1 MRQVGSPPAVRRRAT
16 LGKIYRPLSDESL
29 AVTDQ
34 LFEIDLEL
42 PSTGEGSLSEN
53 LCRQLRRAIASGRI
67 PPGARLPATRKAARF
82 FGVSRN
88 TAAAVYEQLLSE
100 GYVVTRQGSGT
111 YVAERAS
118 ATRPPGAAG
127 NRKPPAY
134 RLNEFWLRPEVTR
147 DIGFWREPAEAHRA
161 ARSPGAQSIE
171 FRPGLVDSR
180 LFPFEIFR
188 QMCARRLRGLER
200 KPASYKSPQGHQGNF
215 HLRAAITRHI
225 ALTRAVACG
234 PAEVLVT
241 SGAQQAFD
249 LLARVL
255 VTPGKTTV
263 AVEDPGYPPMRVP
276 MAAAGARIVPV
287 GVDAEGLIVEQLPSD
302 AEIICVSPSHQ
313 FPLGVTLSQQRRKAL
328 IEFARR
334 HNAVVI
340 EDDYD
345 GEFRFAG
352 SPLEAL
358 RTADSADV
366 VFYVGTFSKCMLPAL
381 RLGFVVA
388 PPWALPAL
396 VAAKNSLDWHCAVPI
411 QLAVASFI
419 ADGHLARHVRK
430 MREIYRAR
438 RECVLSLLN
447 EDLYDWLEPLP
458 SFCGMHVA
466 AVARAPC
473 DLEAVTRT
481 LLTRQVKLH
490 ALSRYYLGRP
500 TCSGFIIGYG
510 VADPGEISLGLSSL
524 RAVLAD
530 TTERPSPVPR
540 PVAGARPGR
549 ADRYSPGRESHP
561 RARAYR

>member
-1 MRQVGSPPAVRRRAT
+1 M
-16 LGKIYRPLSDESL
+16 
-29 AVTDQ
+29 DQ

-42 PSTGEGSLSEN
+42 PAAAGCSLSET
-53 LCRQLRRAIASGRI
+53 LCRQLRKAIADGRL

-111 YVAERAS
+111 YVAERPP
-118 ATRPPGAAG
+118 ATRPQAAAG
-127 NRKPPAY
+127 NRQPPTY
-134 RLNEFWLRPEVTR
+134 RLNEFWLRPEVAR
-147 DIGFWREPAEAHRA
+147 DIGFWDEPPAAYRA
-161 ARSPGAQSIE
+161 ARSPGTHSIE

-200 KPASYKSPQGHQGNF
+200 NPASYKSPQGHQGNF
-215 HLRAAITRHI
+215 HLRTAITRYI

-276 MAAAGARIVPV
+276 LAAAGARIVPV
-287 GVDAEGLIVEQLPSD
+287 AVDAEGLIVEQLPSD
-302 AEIICVSPSHQ
+302 AEVICVSPSHQ
-313 FPLGVTLSQQRRKAL
+313 FPLGVTLSARRRKAL

-352 SPLEAL
+352 SPVEAL
-358 RTADSADV
+358 RTSDSADV

-396 VAAKNSLDWHCAVPI
+396 VAAKNCLDWHCAVPI

-430 MREIYRAR
+430 MRDIYRAR
-438 RECVLSLLN
+438 RECVLSLLKQ
-447 EDLYDWLEPLP
+447 DLHEWLEPLP

-466 AVARAPC
+466 AVTRAPR
-473 DLEAVTRT
+473 DLDDLTRT
-481 LLTRQVKLH
+481 LRSRQVKLH
-490 ALSRYYLGRP
+490 ALSRYYLGTP
-500 TCSGFIIGYG
+500 TRSGFIIGYG
-510 VADPGEISLGLSSL
+510 AADPGEISLGLSSL
-524 RAVLAD
+524 RALLAD
-530 TTERPSPVPR
+530 SAERFSSVPR
-540 PVAGARPGR
+540 HASGARPGR
-549 ADRYSPGRESHP
+549 EAGADRYFGGSESHP
-561 RARAYR
+561 RARACR

>member
-1 MRQVGSPPAVRRRAT
+1 M
-16 LGKIYRPLSDESL
+16 L
-29 AVTDQ
+29 AAGMDQ

-42 PSTGEGSLSEN
+42 PSAGGGSLSEV
-53 LCRQLRRAIASGRI
+53 LGRELRRAIAAGRI

-88 TAAAVYEQLLSE
+88 TAAAVDEQLLRE
-100 GYVVTRQGSGT
+100 GYVVTRPGSGT
-111 YVAERAS
+111 YVAEAP
-118 ATRPPGAAG
+118 ATRPPAAAG
-127 NRKPPAY
+127 QRRPATY
-134 RLNEFWLRPEVTR
+134 HLNEFWLRPELAR
-147 DIGFWREPAEAHRA
+147 DIGFWREPSEGHRA
-161 ARSPGAQSIE
+161 VRSPGTRSIE

-188 QMCARRLRGLER
+188 QVSARRLRGLER
-200 KPASYKSPQGHQGNF
+200 NPASYKSPQGHQGNF
-215 HLRAAITRHI
+215 HLRAAITRYI
-225 ALTRAVACG
+225 ALTRAVACR
-234 PAEVLVT
+234 PDEVLVT

-263 AVEDPGYPPMRVP
+263 AVEDPGYPPIRVP

-287 GVDAEGLIVEQLPSD
+287 GVDAEGLIVEQLPRD
-302 AEIICVSPSHQ
+302 AAIICVSPSHQ
-313 FPLGVTLSQQRRKAL
+313 FPLGVTLSPRRRQAL

-352 SPLEAL
+352 SPVEAL
-358 RTADSADV
+358 RTADSAEV

-381 RLGFVVA
+381 RLGFLIA

-396 VAAKNSLDWHCAVPI
+396 VAAKNCLDWHCSVPI

-430 MREIYRAR
+430 MREIYRTR
-438 RECVLSLLN
+438 RDCLLSFLHEELH
-447 EDLYDWLEPLP
+447 EWLEPLP

-466 AVARAPC
+466 AVARVPR
-473 DLEAVTRT
+473 DLDAITRA
-481 LLTRQVKLH
+481 LLSREVKLH
-490 ALSRYYLGRP
+490 ALSRYYLGPATR
-500 TCSGFIIGYG
+500 SGFVIGYG
-510 VADPGEISLGLSSL
+510 AADPGEISLGLSSL
-524 RAVLAD
+524 RALLAD
-530 TTERPSPVPR
+530 PAESSAPLSRTAT
-540 PVAGARPGR
+540 GTRPGR
-549 ADRYSPGRESHP
+549 DAGAGRYSPGNQSRT
-561 RARAYR
+561 RARAYS

>member
-1 MRQVGSPPAVRRRAT
+1 MGQPVM
-16 LGKIYRPLSDESL
+16 
-29 AVTDQ
+29 DQ

-42 PSTGEGSLSEN
+42 SSTVAGSLSQT
-53 LCRQLRRAIASGRI
+53 LCRRLRGAIEEGRLT
-67 PPGARLPATRKAARF
+67 PGARLPATRQAARF

-88 TAAAVYEQLLSE
+88 TAAAVYEQLLNE
-100 GYVVTRQGSGT
+100 GYVVTRRGSGT
-111 YVAERAS
+111 YVAERA
-118 ATRPPGAAG
+118 PGAGPQASAG
-127 NRKPPAY
+127 SHRVATTY
-134 RLNEFWLRPEVTR
+134 RLNEFWSSPQVAR
-147 DIGFWREPAEAHRA
+147 DLGFWREPPEVSRA
-161 ARSPGAQSIE
+161 ARSPGKRSVE

-180 LFPFEIFR
+180 MFPFEVFR
-188 QMCARRLRGLER
+188 QVSARRLRGLER
-200 KPASYKSPQGHQGNF
+200 NPASYKSPQGHQGNF
-215 HLRAAITRHI
+215 HLRAAITRYI

-234 PAEVLVT
+234 PADVLVT

-255 VTPGKTTV
+255 VTPGRTVV

-287 GVDAEGLIVEQLPSD
+287 GVDAEGLIVEKLPSD
-302 AEIICVSPSHQ
+302 AEVICVSPSHQ
-313 FPLGVTLSQQRRKAL
+313 FPLGVTLSLRRRKAL

-396 VAAKNSLDWHCAVPI
+396 VAAKNCLDWHCPVPI

-438 RECVLSLLN
+438 RERVLTVLN
-447 EDLYDWLEPLP
+447 EYLHEWLEPLP

-466 AVARAPC
+466 AVAREAR
-473 DLEAVTRT
+473 DLDAVAGA
-481 LLTRQVKLH
+481 LLSRQVKLH
-490 ALSRYYLGRP
+490 ALSRYYLGHP
-500 TCSGFIIGYG
+500 THSGLIIGYG
-510 VADPGEISLGLSSL
+510 AADLTEISLGLSSL
-524 RAVLAD
+524 RAVLSDAGTTPRFTSVPPPPAGTKPRRD
-530 TTERPSPVPR
+530 T
-540 PVAGARPGR
+540 GI
-549 ADRYSPGRESHP
+549 DREAFRGQLPQQ
-561 RARAYR
+561 

>member
-1 MRQVGSPPAVRRRAT
+1 MIAAVM
-16 LGKIYRPLSDESL
+16 
-29 AVTDQ
+29 DQ

-42 PSTGEGSLSEN
+42 PSAGGRTLSES
-53 LCRQLRRAIASGRI
+53 LCGQLRRAIVDGRI
-67 PPGARLPATRKAARF
+67 PPGARLPATRKAARLY
-82 FGVSRN
+82 GVSRN

-111 YVAERAS
+111 YVAERAPAMRS
-118 ATRPPGAAG
+118 PAAAG
-127 NRKPPAY
+127 KRKSPTY
-134 RLNEFWLRPEVTR
+134 RINEFWLRPEVAR
-147 DIGFWREPAEAHRA
+147 DIGFWHEPAEPYRA
-161 ARSPGAQSIE
+161 ARSPGTQWIE

-188 QMCARRLRGLER
+188 QMCARRLRALER
-200 KPASYKSPQGHQGNF
+200 KPASYKSPQGHQGSF
-215 HLRAAITRHI
+215 HLRAATARYI

-263 AVEDPGYPPMRVP
+263 VVEDPGYPPMRVP

-302 AEIICVSPSHQ
+302 AEVICVSPSHQ
-313 FPLGVTLSQQRRKAL
+313 FPLGVTLSPRRRKAL

-358 RTADSADV
+358 RTAESADV

-381 RLGFVVA
+381 RLGFVIA
-388 PPWALPAL
+388 PPWALSAL
-396 VAAKNSLDWHCAVPI
+396 VAAKNSLDWHCSVPI

-438 RECVLSLLN
+438 RECVLSLLHN
-447 EDLYDWLEPLP
+447 DLSEWLEPLP

-466 AVARAPC
+466 ALARAPRDLDAVARA
-473 DLEAVTRT
+473 
-481 LLTRQVKLH
+481 LLSRQVKLH
-490 ALSRYYLGRP
+490 ALSRYYLGGPAR
-500 TCSGFIIGYG
+500 SGFIIGYG
-510 VADPGEISLGLSSL
+510 AADPAEISRGLASL
-524 RAVLAD
+524 RAVLAN
-530 TTERPSPVPR
+530 TSERLSPVLR
-540 PVAGARPGR
+540 SVAGAPPGR
-549 ADRYSPGRESHP
+549 AAGADRYAPGSESSP
-561 RARAYR
+561 RAGAYR

>member
-1 MRQVGSPPAVRRRAT
+1 M
-16 LGKIYRPLSDESL
+16 
-29 AVTDQ
+29 DQ

-42 PSTGEGSLSEN
+42 SCARGRSLAES
-53 LCRQLRRAIASGRI
+53 LCRQLRRAIAQGRL
-67 PPGARLPATRKAARF
+67 PPGARLPATRNAARF

-88 TAAAVYEQLLSE
+88 TAAAVYEQLLSD
-100 GYVVTRQGSGT
+100 GYVVTRRGSGT
-111 YVAERAS
+111 YVAQQPPAARPPAS
-118 ATRPPGAAG
+118 ARVH
-127 NRKPPAY
+127 KPPTY
-134 RLNEFWLRPEVTR
+134 RLNEFWLRPEIAR
-147 DIGFWREPAEAHRA
+147 DLGFWCEPPQTPRA
-161 ARSPGAQSIE
+161 APSPGTRSVE
-171 FRPGLVDSR
+171 LRPGLVDSR

-188 QMCARRLRGLER
+188 QVSARRLRGLER
-200 KPASYKSPQGHQGNF
+200 NPASYKSPQGHQGNF
-215 HLRAAITRHI
+215 HLRAAITRYI

-234 PAEVLVT
+234 PADVLVT
-241 SGAQQAFD
+241 AGAQQAFD

-263 AVEDPGYPPMRVP
+263 AVEDPGYPPLRVP

-302 AEIICVSPSHQ
+302 IDVICVSPSHQ
-313 FPLGVTLSQQRRKAL
+313 FPLGVSLSPRRRMAL

-334 HNAVVI
+334 HDAVVI

-345 GEFRFAG
+345 GEFRFDG

-396 VAAKNSLDWHCAVPI
+396 VAAKNCLDWHCAVPI

-438 RECVLSLLN
+438 RERVLRLLK
-447 EDLYDWLEPLP
+447 EDLHEWLEPLP

-466 AVARAPC
+466 AVALAPR
-473 DLEAVTRT
+473 DLDAVTAA
-481 LLTRQVKLH
+481 LLGRQIKLH
-490 ALSRYYLGRP
+490 ALSRYYLDRP
-500 TCSGFIIGYG
+500 THSGVIIGYG
-510 VADPGEISLGLSSL
+510 AADLNEISLGLSSL
-524 RAVLAD
+524 RALLAD
-530 TTERPSPVPR
+530 TAARLSPVR
-540 PVAGARPGR
+540 RLVAGSRPGHEAG
-549 ADRYSPGRESHP
+549 ADHHVLGCESTA
-561 RARAYR
+561 RARAFR

>member
-1 MRQVGSPPAVRRRAT
+1 M
-16 LGKIYRPLSDESL
+16 
-29 AVTDQ
+29 DQ

-42 PSTGEGSLSEN
+42 PSATCGSLSES
-53 LCRQLRRAIASGRI
+53 LCRQLRRAITAGRI
-67 PPGARLPATRKAARF
+67 PAGARLPATRKAARM

-111 YVAERAS
+111 YVAETPV
-118 ATRPPGAAG
+118 TRLKVAAG
-127 NRKPPAY
+127 HRKPPTY
-134 RLNEFWLRPEVTR
+134 RLNEFWLGPEVAR
-147 DIGFWREPAEAHRA
+147 DIGFWREPPEAHRPV
-161 ARSPGAQSIE
+161 RSSGKPSIE

-180 LFPFEIFR
+180 LFPFEILR

-200 KPASYKSPQGHQGNF
+200 NPASYKSPQGHQGNF
-215 HLRAAITRHI
+215 HLRAAITRYV

-263 AVEDPGYPPMRVP
+263 VVEDPGYPPMRVP

-302 AEIICVSPSHQ
+302 AQVICVSPSHQ
-313 FPLGVTLSQQRRKAL
+313 FPLGVTMSLRRRKAL

-345 GEFRFAG
+345 GEFRFDG
-352 SPLEAL
+352 SPVEAL

-381 RLGFVVA
+381 RLGFLIA

-396 VAAKNSLDWHCAVPI
+396 VAAKNCLDWHCSVPI

-438 RECVLSLLN
+438 RERVLSLLN
-447 EDLYDWLEPLP
+447 KDLHEWLEPLP

-490 ALSRYYLGRP
+490 ALSRYYLG
-500 TCSGFIIGYG
+500 TATHSGFIIGYG
-510 VADPGEISLGLSSL
+510 AADPGEISLGMSSL

-530 TTERPSPVPR
+530 TTEAHWELRVQRRQLAAVYPSR
-540 PVAGARPGR
+540 
-549 ADRYSPGRESHP
+549 SS
-561 RARAYR
+561 

>member
-1 MRQVGSPPAVRRRAT
+1 MTP
-16 LGKIYRPLSDESL
+16 
-29 AVTDQ
+29 VTNQ

-42 PSTGEGSLSEN
+42 PAAGGRSLSET
-53 LCRQLRRAIASGRI
+53 LCRQLRMAIAAGRI
-67 PPGARLPATRKAARF
+67 PPGARLPATRKAAGF

-100 GYVVTRQGSGT
+100 GYVFTRQGSGT
-111 YVAERAS
+111 YVAQTPPTRGQAAVGHHP
-118 ATRPPGAAG
+118 AT
-127 NRKPPAY
+127 Y
-134 RLNEFWLRPEVTR
+134 RLNEFWLRPEVAR
-147 DIGFWREPAEAHRA
+147 DIGFWREPPEAELA
-161 ARSPGAQSIE
+161 ACQPGMPSIE

-188 QMCARRLRGLER
+188 QMFTRRLRALER
-200 KPASYKSPQGHQGNF
+200 NPASYKSPQGHQGNF
-215 HLRAAITRHI
+215 HLRAAITRYI
-225 ALTRAVACG
+225 ALTRAVASG

-287 GVDAEGLIVEQLPSD
+287 GVDAEGLIVEQLPRE
-302 AEIICVSPSHQ
+302 AEVICVSPSHQ
-313 FPLGVTLSQQRRKAL
+313 FPLGVTLSLRRRKAL

-334 HNAVVI
+334 NNAVVI

-352 SPLEAL
+352 SPVEAL

-381 RLGFVVA
+381 RLGFVIA

-396 VAAKNSLDWHCAVPI
+396 VAAKNGLDWHCAVPM

-438 RECVLSLLN
+438 RECVLSLLRK
-447 EDLYDWLEPLP
+447 DLHEWLEPLP
-458 SFCGMHVA
+458 SLCGMHVA
-466 AVARAPC
+466 AVTRAPH
-473 DLEAVTRT
+473 DLDAVTRK
-481 LLTRQVKLH
+481 LLSHQVKLH
-490 ALSRYYLGRP
+490 ALSRYYLGPATR
-500 TCSGFIIGYG
+500 SGFIIGYG
-510 VADPGEISLGLSSL
+510 AADPGEISLGLSSL
-524 RAVLAD
+524 RAVLAN
-530 TTERPSPVPR
+530 TSEERPPVPR
-540 PVAGARPGR
+540 PAASPRPGR
-549 ADRYSPGRESHP
+549 EAGAGRYSSGSESRP
-561 RARAYR
+561 RTRACR

>member
-1 MRQVGSPPAVRRRAT
+1 M
-16 LGKIYRPLSDESL
+16 
-29 AVTDQ
+29 DQ

-42 PSTGEGSLSEN
+42 PAAGGHSLSGS
-53 LCRQLRRAIASGRI
+53 LCRQLRGAIIAGRI
-67 PPGARLPATRKAARF
+67 PAGARLPATRKAARF

-100 GYVVTRQGSGT
+100 GYVVTRRGSGT
-111 YVAERAS
+111 YVAEV
-118 ATRPPGAAG
+118 PGMRSQAAARY
-127 NRKPPAY
+127 RKAAPTYP
-134 RLNEFWLRPEVTR
+134 LNEFWLRPEIVR
-147 DIGFWREPAEAHRA
+147 DIGFWHEPPEAHRA
-161 ARSPGAQSIE
+161 PARSPATPAIE
-171 FRPGLVDSR
+171 LRPGLVDSR

-188 QMCARRLRGLER
+188 QVCARRLRRLER
-200 KPASYKSPQGHQGNF
+200 NPACYKSPQGHQGNF
-215 HLRAAITRHI
+215 HLRTAITRYI

-255 VTPGKTTV
+255 VTPGKTAV

-302 AEIICVSPSHQ
+302 VRVICVSPSHQ
-313 FPLGVTLSQQRRKAL
+313 FPLGVTLSLRRRKAL

-345 GEFRFAG
+345 GEFRFSG

-366 VFYVGTFSKCMLPAL
+366 VFYVGTFSKCMLPTL
-381 RLGFVVA
+381 RLGFLIA

-396 VAAKNSLDWHCAVPI
+396 VAAKNALDWHCAVPM

-419 ADGHLARHVRK
+419 ADGHLSRHVRK
-430 MREIYRAR
+430 MRDIYRAR
-438 RECVLSLLN
+438 RECVLSLLD
-447 EDLYDWLEPLP
+447 EHLREWLEPLP

-466 AVARAPC
+466 AVARVPR
-473 DLEAVTRT
+473 DLDAVARA
-481 LLTRQVKLH
+481 LLARQVKLH
-490 ALSRYYLGRP
+490 ALSRYYLGPATR
-500 TCSGFIIGYG
+500 SGFIIGYG
-510 VADPGEISLGLSSL
+510 AAEPGEISRGLSSL
-524 RAVLAD
+524 RAALVGSHTRVRRD
-530 TTERPSPVPR
+530 PVDLPCPA
-540 PVAGARPGR
+540 PVAGERLL
-549 ADRYSPGRESHP
+549 EMT
-561 RARAYR
+561 

>member
-1 MRQVGSPPAVRRRAT
+1 MC
-16 LGKIYRPLSDESL
+16 RPLSDESP
-29 AVTDQ
+29 VMDQ

-42 PSTGEGSLSEN
+42 PAAGGRGLSET
-53 LCRQLRRAIASGRI
+53 LCRQLRKAIADGRL
-67 PPGARLPATRKAARF
+67 PPGARLPATRNAARF

-111 YVAERAS
+111 YVAERVPA
-118 ATRPPGAAG
+118 ARPQAAAE
-127 NRKPPAY
+127 NRHPPTY
-134 RLNEFWLRPEVTR
+134 RLNEFWLRPEVAR
-147 DIGFWREPAEAHRA
+147 DIGFWREPPEAYRA
-161 ARSPGAQSIE
+161 ARSPGTPSIE

-180 LFPFEIFR
+180 LFPFEVFR

-200 KPASYKSPQGHQGNF
+200 SPASYKSPQGHQGNF
-215 HLRAAITRHI
+215 HLRAAITRYI

-234 PAEVLVT
+234 AAEVLVT

-263 AVEDPGYPPMRVP
+263 VVEDPGYPPMRVP

-302 AEIICVSPSHQ
+302 AEVICVSPSHQ
-313 FPLGVTLSQQRRKAL
+313 FPLGVTLSLRRRKAL

-345 GEFRFAG
+345 GEFRFTG
-352 SPLEAL
+352 SPMEAL

-396 VAAKNSLDWHCAVPI
+396 VAAKNCLDWHCAVPI

-419 ADGHLARHVRK
+419 AEGHLARHVRK

-438 RECVLSLLN
+438 RDRVLSLLN
-447 EDLYDWLEPLP
+447 EDLHEWLEPLP
-458 SFCGMHVA
+458 SSCGMHVA
-466 AVARAPC
+466 AVTRTPR
-473 DLEAVTRT
+473 DLDAVTRT
-481 LLTRQVKLH
+481 LLSRQVKLH
-490 ALSRYYLGRP
+490 ALSRYYLGTATR
-500 TCSGFIIGYG
+500 SGFIIGYG
-510 VADPGEISLGLSSL
+510 AADFGEISLGLSSL
-524 RAVLAD
+524 RSVLAD
-530 TTERPSPVPR
+530 TAESLSSVPGYA
-540 PVAGARPGR
+540 AGARRGR
-549 ADRYSPGRESHP
+549 EAGADRYSAGSGSDP

>member
-1 MRQVGSPPAVRRRAT
+1 M
-16 LGKIYRPLSDESL
+16 
-29 AVTDQ
+29 DQ

-42 PSTGEGSLSEN
+42 PAAGGHSLSES
-53 LCRQLRRAIASGRI
+53 LCRQLRRAITAGRI
-67 PPGARLPATRKAARF
+67 PAGARLPATRKAARF

-111 YVAERAS
+111 YVAEV
-118 ATRPPGAAG
+118 PGMRSQAAARY
-127 NRKPPAY
+127 RKAAPTYP
-134 RLNEFWLRPEVTR
+134 LNEFWLRPEIVR
-147 DIGFWREPAEAHRA
+147 DIGFWHEPPEAHRTP
-161 ARSPGAQSIE
+161 ARSPATPAIE
-171 FRPGLVDSR
+171 LRPGVVDSR

-188 QMCARRLRGLER
+188 QVCARRLRRLER
-200 KPASYKSPQGHQGNF
+200 NPASYKSPQGHQGNF
-215 HLRAAITRHI
+215 HLRAAITRYI

-302 AEIICVSPSHQ
+302 VRVICVSPSHQ
-313 FPLGVTLSQQRRKAL
+313 FPLGVTLSLRRRKAL

-345 GEFRFAG
+345 GEFRFSG
-352 SPLEAL
+352 NSLEAL

-366 VFYVGTFSKCMLPAL
+366 VFYVGTFSKCMLPTL
-381 RLGFVVA
+381 RLGFVIA

-396 VAAKNSLDWHCAVPI
+396 VAAKNAVDWHCAVPM

-419 ADGHLARHVRK
+419 ADGHLSRHVRK
-430 MREIYRAR
+430 MRDIYRAR
-438 RECVLSLLN
+438 RECVLSLLD
-447 EDLYDWLEPLP
+447 EHLHEWLEPLP

-466 AVARAPC
+466 AVARVPR
-473 DLEAVTRT
+473 DLDAVARA
-481 LLTRQVKLH
+481 LLGRQVKLH
-490 ALSRYYLGRP
+490 ALSRYYLGPATR
-500 TCSGFIIGYG
+500 SGFIIGYG
-510 VADPGEISLGLSSL
+510 AAEPGEISRGLSSL

-530 TTERPSPVPR
+530 TAGRWPPVPR
-540 PVAGARPGR
+540 TAAGTRGGPIPSGEAVPQSR
-549 ADRYSPGRESHP
+549 HP
-561 RARAYR
+561 PSNLIFP

>member
-1 MRQVGSPPAVRRRAT
+1 M
-16 LGKIYRPLSDESL
+16 
-29 AVTDQ
+29 DQ

-42 PSTGEGSLSEN
+42 SPAGERGLSET
-53 LCRQLRRAIASGRI
+53 LCRRLRWAIAQGRL

-88 TAAAVYEQLLSE
+88 TAAAVYEQLLSD
-100 GYVVTRQGSGT
+100 GYVVTRRGSGT
-111 YVAERAS
+111 YVAERPPAARSPAS
-118 ATRPPGAAG
+118 AGIH
-127 NRKPPAY
+127 KPPTY
-134 RLNEFWLRPEVTR
+134 PLNEFWLRPEIAR
-147 DIGFWREPAEAHRA
+147 DLGFWREPPQAYRA
-161 ARSPGAQSIE
+161 APSPGSRSVE

-188 QMCARRLRGLER
+188 QVSARRLRGLER
-200 KPASYKSPQGHQGNF
+200 HPARYKSPQGHQGNF
-215 HLRAAITRHI
+215 HLRAAITRYI

-234 PAEVLVT
+234 AADVLVT
-241 SGAQQAFD
+241 AGAQQAFD

-255 VTPGKTTV
+255 VTAGRTTV

-302 AEIICVSPSHQ
+302 VDVICVSPSHQ
-313 FPLGVTLSQQRRKAL
+313 FPLGVTLSPRRRKAL

-381 RLGFVVA
+381 RLGFVVV
-388 PPWALPAL
+388 PPWALPAM
-396 VAAKNSLDWHCAVPI
+396 VAAKNCLDWHCAVPL
-411 QLAVASFI
+411 QLTVASFI

-438 RECVLSLLN
+438 RDRVLTLLK
-447 EDLYDWLEPLP
+447 EDLHEWLEPLP

-466 AVARAPC
+466 AVAHTSR
-473 DLEAVTRT
+473 DLDAVTAA
-481 LLTRQVKLH
+481 LGGRQVKLH

-500 TCSGFIIGYG
+500 THSGFIIGYG
-510 VADPGEISLGLSSL
+510 AADLNEISLGLSTL
-524 RAVLAD
+524 RALLAD
-530 TTERPSPVPR
+530 TAERPSRGRR
-540 PVAGARPGR
+540 PAPGSRPGR
-549 ADRYSPGRESHP
+549 EAGADRYVLGCESRP
-561 RARAYR
+561 RARAFR

>member
-1 MRQVGSPPAVRRRAT
+1 M
-16 LGKIYRPLSDESL
+16 
-29 AVTDQ
+29 DQ
-34 LFEIDLEL
+34 LFEIDLDLEL
-42 PSTGEGSLSEN
+42 RSAGGRSLSES
-53 LCRQLRRAIASGRI
+53 LCRQLRSAIAAGRI
-67 PPGARLPATRKAARF
+67 PPGARLPATRKAARV

-111 YVAERAS
+111 YVAEARATRVPAAS
-118 ATRPPGAAG
+118 AH
-127 NRKPPAY
+127 RKPSTY
-134 RLNEFWLRPEVTR
+134 HLNEFWLRPEIAR
-147 DIGFWREPAEAHRA
+147 DIGFWREPPETHRA
-161 ARSPGAQSIE
+161 ARPTGTPSVE

-200 KPASYKSPQGHQGNF
+200 NPASYKSPQGHQGNF
-215 HLRAAITRHI
+215 HLRAAITRYI

-263 AVEDPGYPPMRVP
+263 VVEDPGYPPMRVP

-287 GVDAEGLIVEQLPSD
+287 GVDAEGLIVEQLPGD
-302 AEIICVSPSHQ
+302 AEVICVSPSHQ
-313 FPLGVTLSQQRRKAL
+313 FPLGVTLSPRRRKAL

-352 SPLEAL
+352 SPVEAL

-381 RLGFVVA
+381 RLGFVIA
-388 PPWALPAL
+388 PAWALPAL
-396 VAAKNSLDWHCAVPI
+396 VAAKNCLDWHCSVPI

-438 RECVLSLLN
+438 RDCVLSLIS
-447 EDLYDWLEPLP
+447 EDLHEWLEPLP

-466 AVARAPC
+466 ALARVPRDLDAVARA
-473 DLEAVTRT
+473 
-481 LLTRQVKLH
+481 LLSHQVRLH
-490 ALSRYYLGRP
+490 ALGRYSLGP
-500 TCSGFIIGYG
+500 ATHSGFIIGYG
-510 VADPGEISLGLSSL
+510 VADAAEISRGLSSL
-524 RAVLAD
+524 RTVLAN
-530 TTERPSPVPR
+530 TAEMRSSGPR
-540 PVAGARPGR
+540 PAAGMRPGR
-549 ADRYSPGRESHP
+549 EPGVAWEVV
-561 RARAYR
+561 

>member
-1 MRQVGSPPAVRRRAT
+1 MDP
-16 LGKIYRPLSDESL
+16 
-29 AVTDQ
+29 

-42 PSTGEGSLSEN
+42 SSAGGRSLSET
-53 LCRQLRRAIASGRI
+53 LCRRLRWAITQGRL

-88 TAAAVYEQLLSE
+88 TAAAVYEQLLSD
-100 GYVVTRQGSGT
+100 GYVVTRRGSGT
-111 YVAERAS
+111 YVAA
-118 ATRPPGAAG
+118 RPPAARAPAAAG
-127 NRKPPAY
+127 VNKPPTY
-134 RLNEFWLRPEVTR
+134 PLNDFWLRPEIAR
-147 DIGFWREPAEAHRA
+147 DLGFWRESPQACRA
-161 ARSPGAQSIE
+161 APLPGTHPVE

-180 LFPFEIFR
+180 LFPFEVFR
-188 QMCARRLRGLER
+188 QVSARRLRGLER
-200 KPASYKSPQGHQGNF
+200 NPASYKSPQGHQGNF
-215 HLRAAITRHI
+215 HLRAAITRYI

-241 SGAQQAFD
+241 AGAQQAFD

-263 AVEDPGYPPMRVP
+263 AVEDPGYPPLRVP

-287 GVDAEGLIVEQLPSD
+287 GVDAEGLIVEQLPRD
-302 AEIICVSPSHQ
+302 VDVICVSPSHQ
-313 FPLGVTLSQQRRKAL
+313 FPLGVTLSLQRRKAL

-366 VFYVGTFSKCMLPAL
+366 VFYVGTFSKSMLPAL
-381 RLGFVVA
+381 RLGFMVV
-388 PPWALPAL
+388 PSWALPAL
-396 VAAKNSLDWHCAVPI
+396 VAAKNCLDWHCPVPM

-430 MREIYRAR
+430 MREIYSAR
-438 RECVLSLLN
+438 RERVLTLLE
-447 EDLYDWLEPLP
+447 EDLHEWLEPLP

-466 AVARAPC
+466 AVTHAPR
-473 DLEAVTRT
+473 DLDAITAA
-481 LLTRQVKLH
+481 LLSRQVKLH

-500 TCSGFIIGYG
+500 THSGIIIGYG
-510 VADPGEISLGLSSL
+510 ATDLDKIALGLASL
-524 RAVLAD
+524 RAVLAA
-530 TTERPSPVPR
+530 TAARFSPVR
-540 PVAGARPGR
+540 RPGR
-549 ADRYSPGRESHP
+549 EPGADQHVRACDSNPH
-561 RARAYR
+561 ARAFR

>member
-1 MRQVGSPPAVRRRAT
+1 M
-16 LGKIYRPLSDESL
+16 
-29 AVTDQ
+29 DQ

-42 PSTGEGSLSEN
+42 SSAVGGSLSET
-53 LCRQLRRAIASGRI
+53 LCRRLRRAIADGRLA
-67 PPGARLPATRKAARF
+67 PGARLPATRKAARF
-82 FGVSRN
+82 FGISRN

-100 GYVVTRQGSGT
+100 GYVVTRRGSGT
-111 YVAERAS
+111 YVAESVPEARPPAS
-118 ATRPPGAAG
+118 AGSRRAPT
-127 NRKPPAY
+127 Y
-134 RLNEFWLRPEVTR
+134 RLNEFWSRPEVAR
-147 DIGFWREPAEAHRA
+147 DIGFWREPPEVSRA
-161 ARSPGAQSIE
+161 ARSPGKRSVE

-180 LFPFEIFR
+180 LFPFEVFR
-188 QMCARRLRGLER
+188 QVSARRLRGLER
-200 KPASYKSPQGHQGNF
+200 SPASYKSPQGHQGNF
-215 HLRAAITRHI
+215 HLRAAITRYI

-234 PAEVLVT
+234 PADVLVT

-255 VTPGKTTV
+255 VTPGRTVV

-302 AEIICVSPSHQ
+302 AEVICVSPSHQ
-313 FPLGVTLSQQRRKAL
+313 FPLGVTLSLRRRKAL

-396 VAAKNSLDWHCAVPI
+396 VAAKNCLDWHCPVPI

-438 RECVLSLLN
+438 RERVLTVLN
-447 EDLYDWLEPLP
+447 EDLHEWLEPLP

-466 AVARAPC
+466 AVAREAR
-473 DLEAVTRT
+473 DLDAVAGT
-481 LLTRQVKLH
+481 LLSRQVKLH
-490 ALSRYYLGRP
+490 ALSRYYLGHP
-500 TCSGFIIGYG
+500 THSGLIIGYG
-510 VADPGEISLGLSSL
+510 AADLSEISLGLSSL
-524 RAVLAD
+524 RAVLTDAGTAPRFTSVPAPPAGTKPRRD
-530 TTERPSPVPR
+530 TGT
-540 PVAGARPGR
+540 
-549 ADRYSPGRESHP
+549 DREAFRGQLPQH
-561 RARAYR
+561 

>member
-1 MRQVGSPPAVRRRAT
+1 M
-16 LGKIYRPLSDESL
+16 
-29 AVTDQ
+29 DQ

-42 PSTGEGSLSEN
+42 SPAGERGLSET
-53 LCRQLRRAIASGRI
+53 LCRRLRWAIAQGRL

-88 TAAAVYEQLLSE
+88 TAAAVYEQLLSD
-100 GYVVTRQGSGT
+100 GYVVTRRGSGT
-111 YVAERAS
+111 YVAERPPAARSPAS
-118 ATRPPGAAG
+118 AGVH
-127 NRKPPAY
+127 KPPTY
-134 RLNEFWLRPEVTR
+134 PLNEFWLRPEIAR
-147 DIGFWREPAEAHRA
+147 DLGFWREPPHAHRA
-161 ARSPGAQSIE
+161 PPSPGTRSVE

-188 QMCARRLRGLER
+188 QVSARRLRGLER
-200 KPASYKSPQGHQGNF
+200 HPASYKSPQGHQGNF
-215 HLRAAITRHI
+215 HLRAAITRYI

-234 PAEVLVT
+234 AADVLVT
-241 SGAQQAFD
+241 AGAQQAFD

-255 VTPGKTTV
+255 VTAGRTTV

-302 AEIICVSPSHQ
+302 VDVICVSPSHQ
-313 FPLGVTLSQQRRKAL
+313 FPLGVTLSPRRRKAL

-381 RLGFVVA
+381 RLGFVVV
-388 PPWALPAL
+388 PPWALPAM
-396 VAAKNSLDWHCAVPI
+396 VAAKNCLDWHCAVPL
-411 QLAVASFI
+411 QLTVASFI

-438 RECVLSLLN
+438 RDRVLTLLK
-447 EDLYDWLEPLP
+447 EDLHEWLEPLP

-466 AVARAPC
+466 AVAHTSR
-473 DLEAVTRT
+473 DLDAVTT
-481 LLTRQVKLH
+481 ALGGRQVKLH

-500 TCSGFIIGYG
+500 THSGFIIGYG
-510 VADPGEISLGLSSL
+510 AADLNEISLGLSSL
-524 RAVLAD
+524 RALLAD
-530 TTERPSPVPR
+530 TAERLSRGRR
-540 PVAGARPGR
+540 PAPGSRPGR
-549 ADRYSPGRESHP
+549 EAGADRYVLGCESRP
-561 RARAYR
+561 RARAFR

>member
-1 MRQVGSPPAVRRRAT
+1 M
-16 LGKIYRPLSDESL
+16 
-29 AVTDQ
+29 DQ

-42 PSTGEGSLSEN
+42 SSAEGRSLSET
-53 LCRQLRRAIASGRI
+53 LCRQLRWAIAQGRL

-88 TAAAVYEQLLSE
+88 TAAAVYEQLLSD
-100 GYVVTRQGSGT
+100 GYVVTRRGSGT
-111 YVAERAS
+111 YVAERPPAARPAAS
-118 ATRPPGAAG
+118 AGVH
-127 NRKPPAY
+127 KPPTY
-134 RLNEFWLRPEVTR
+134 PLNEFWLRPEIAR
-147 DIGFWREPAEAHRA
+147 DLGFWREPPHKYRPAPPPGT
-161 ARSPGAQSIE
+161 RSVE

-188 QMCARRLRGLER
+188 QVSARRLRGLER
-200 KPASYKSPQGHQGNF
+200 HPASYKSPQGHQGNF
-215 HLRAAITRHI
+215 HLRVAITRYI

-234 PAEVLVT
+234 PADLLVT
-241 SGAQQAFD
+241 AGAQQAFD

-276 MAAAGARIVPV
+276 LAAAGARIVPV

-302 AEIICVSPSHQ
+302 VDVICVSPSHQ
-313 FPLGVTLSQQRRKAL
+313 FPLGVTLSPRRRKAL

-388 PPWALPAL
+388 PSWALPAL
-396 VAAKNSLDWHCAVPI
+396 VAAKNCLDWHCAVPL

-430 MREIYRAR
+430 MREIYRTR
-438 RECVLSLLN
+438 RERVLTLLK
-447 EDLYDWLEPLP
+447 EDLHEWLEPLP
-458 SFCGMHVA
+458 SHCGMHIA
-466 AVARAPC
+466 AVAHASR
-473 DLEAVTRT
+473 DLDTVTTT
-481 LLTRQVKLH
+481 LAGRQVKLH
-490 ALSRYYLGRP
+490 TLSRYYLGRA
-500 TCSGFIIGYG
+500 THSGFIIGYG
-510 VADPGEISLGLSSL
+510 AADLSEISLGLSSL

-530 TTERPSPVPR
+530 TAERRVPLRR
-540 PVAGARPGR
+540 PVAGSRPGR
-549 ADRYSPGRESHP
+549 EAGADHHVLGCESPAD
-561 RARAYR
+561 ARAFR